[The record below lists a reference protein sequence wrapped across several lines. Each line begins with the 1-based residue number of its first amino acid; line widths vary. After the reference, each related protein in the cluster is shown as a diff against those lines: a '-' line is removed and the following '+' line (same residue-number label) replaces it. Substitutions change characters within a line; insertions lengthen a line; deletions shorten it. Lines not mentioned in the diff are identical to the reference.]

1 MRKSNIFDPNC
12 PSCAKGIEV
21 YYATQNQEYTYESGI
36 YGFYTLQ
43 PSEKIVNGRAYFKK
57 GKFGIW
63 WDGQDKWTIGF
74 DSNKGSNIGC
84 ACIEKDVF
92 CLHSVKEWDW
102 ELFWGDTGDWEKAR
116 KSLGVRISSTPGEYK
131 PLANFLIS
139 TEIIKISIVFIN
151 FFKQISIVKLAK
163 RELKF
168 IMPQKPKNIQGIFM
182 EIIQFNQILS
192 MEEHI
197 SRKVILAFGGM
208 EMIVG

>member
-1 MRKSNIFDPNC
+1 MKKSNIFDPNC

-116 KSLGVRISSTPGEYK
+116 KSLGVRISSTPGEYE

-139 TEIIKISIVFIN
+139 STEIKEFQLCS
-151 FFKQISIVKLAK
+151 L
-163 RELKF
+163 
-168 IMPQKPKNIQGIFM
+168 IFSNRY
-182 EIIQFNQILS
+182 QL
-192 MEEHI
+192 
-197 SRKVILAFGGM
+197 
-208 EMIVG
+208 

>member
-1 MRKSNIFDPNC
+1 MRP
-12 PSCAKGIEV
+12 PSDG
-21 YYATQNQEYTYESGI
+21 G
-36 YGFYTLQ
+36 L
-43 PSEKIVNGRAYFKK
+43 KIVNGRAYFKK

-116 KSLGVRISSTPGEYK
+116 KSLGVRISSTPGEYE

-139 TEIIKISIVFIN
+139 TEIKAFQLCS
-151 FFKQISIVKLAK
+151 L
-163 RELKF
+163 
-168 IMPQKPKNIQGIFM
+168 IFSNRY
-182 EIIQFNQILS
+182 QL
-192 MEEHI
+192 
-197 SRKVILAFGGM
+197 
-208 EMIVG
+208 

>member
-1 MRKSNIFDPNC
+1 MKKSNIFDPNC

-116 KSLGVRISSTPGEYK
+116 KSLGVRISSTPGEYE

-139 TEIIKISIVFIN
+139 
-151 FFKQISIVKLAK
+151 
-163 RELKF
+163 
-168 IMPQKPKNIQGIFM
+168 MY
-182 EIIQFNQILS
+182 
-192 MEEHI
+192 
-197 SRKVILAFGGM
+197 
-208 EMIVG
+208 

>member
-139 TEIIKISIVFIN
+139 TEIIRISIVFDN
-151 FFKQISIVKLAK
+151 FFKQTSIVKLAK